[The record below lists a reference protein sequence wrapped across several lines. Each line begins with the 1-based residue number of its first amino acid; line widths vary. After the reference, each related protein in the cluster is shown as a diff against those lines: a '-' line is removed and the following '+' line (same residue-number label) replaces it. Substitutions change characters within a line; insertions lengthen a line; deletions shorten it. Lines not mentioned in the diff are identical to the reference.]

1 MGQRLNLEITKKNRV
16 VANAYYHWSA
26 YTGSAYE
33 LTAMAYNYIK
43 YNKDSIKDSKL
54 LAIRALEATGAGI
67 PDWQEGESELRRLRN
82 IRKYSTTEFEPF
94 QDRNHGI
101 ISCFTDSI
109 KETEDWA
116 EGTVTIDLDTE
127 SIRFD
132 VFFFYDSIEE
142 IKDSYDDFTED
153 EVAVFNYD
161 FGQLSLGELTEIVDS
176 VCSGKFVSID
186 GAYLSEIG

>member
-1 MGQRLNLEITKKNRV
+1 MGQRLNLEITKKNKV

-33 LTAMAYNYIK
+33 ITATAYNFIK

-67 PDWQEGESELRRLRN
+67 PDWQEGESELKRIRN
-82 IRKYSTTEFEPF
+82 IRKYSTTEFAQF
-94 QDRNHGI
+94 KDRNEGI
-101 ISCFTDSI
+101 ISCFPDSI

-116 EGTVTIDLDTE
+116 EGTATIDLDTE

-132 VFFFYDSIEE
+132 VFFFHDSIEE

-186 GAYLSEIG
+186 GVYLSEIG

>member
-1 MGQRLNLEITKKNRV
+1 MGQRLNLEITKKNKV

-33 LTAMAYNYIK
+33 ITAMAYNFIK

-54 LAIRALEATGAGI
+54 LAIRALEATGAGL
-67 PDWQEGESELRRLRN
+67 PDWQEGESELKRIRN
-82 IRKYSTTEFEPF
+82 IRKYSTTEFAQF
-94 QDRNHGI
+94 KDRNEGI
-101 ISCFTDSI
+101 ISCFPDSI

-116 EGTVTIDLDTE
+116 EGTATIDLDTE

-132 VFFFYDSIEE
+132 VFFFHDSIEE

-186 GAYLSEIG
+186 GVYLSEIG

>member
-1 MGQRLNLEITKKNRV
+1 MGQRLNLEIIKKNKV

-33 LTAMAYNYIK
+33 ITAMAYNFIK

-67 PDWQEGESELRRLRN
+67 PDWQEGESELKRIRN
-82 IRKYSTTEFEPF
+82 IRKYSTTEFAQF
-94 QDRNHGI
+94 KDRNEGI
-101 ISCFTDSI
+101 ISCFPDSI

-116 EGTVTIDLDTE
+116 EGTATIDLDTE

-132 VFFFYDSIEE
+132 VFFFHDSIEE
-142 IKDSYDDFTED
+142 IKDSYDDFEEE

-186 GAYLSEIG
+186 GVYLSEIG

>member
-33 LTAMAYNYIK
+33 LTAMAYNFIK
-43 YNKDSIKDSKL
+43 YNKGSIKDSKL
-54 LAIRALEATGAGI
+54 LAIRALEATGAGV

-127 SIRFD
+127 SICFT
-132 VFFFYDSIEE
+132 VFSFYDSVED
-142 IKDSYDDFTED
+142 IKDWYEDFKEED
-153 EVAVFNYD
+153 AVVFNYD
-161 FGQLSLGELTEIVDS
+161 FSQLSLGELTDIIDT
-176 VCSGKFVSID
+176 VCSGKFANID

>member
-1 MGQRLNLEITKKNRV
+1 MGQRLNLEITKKNKV

-33 LTAMAYNYIK
+33 ITATAYNFIK
-43 YNKDSIKDSKL
+43 YNKDSIKDPKL
-54 LAIRALEATGAGI
+54 LAIRALEATGAGV
-67 PDWQEGESELRRLRN
+67 PDWQEGVSELKRLRN
-82 IRKYSTTEFEPF
+82 IRKYCTTEFAQF
-94 QDRNHGI
+94 KDRNEGI
-101 ISCFTDSI
+101 ISCFPDSI

-116 EGTVTIDLDTE
+116 EGTATIDLDTE

-132 VFFFYDSIEE
+132 VFFFHDSIEE
-142 IKDSYDDFTED
+142 IKDSYDDFEED

-161 FGQLSLGELTEIVDS
+161 FGQLSLGELTEIIDS

-186 GAYLSEIG
+186 GVYLSEIG